1 MRGLRLPASI
11 GVATLGVLAIAGTHA
26 ALAAEGMPQLDFGNK
41 LTLSQVVWLAIIF
54 FALYLLLD
62 RWALPKV
69 GDVLTHRAATIGGDL
84 DSARRTKTEADAAV
98 AEFVAASHA
107 AGVEAQRAI
116 SSSVDAAKAEAASQA
131 AVANADLD
139 RQLAAAEQRIGAAR
153 AAGLGALRE
162 VANETAMAVIQR
174 LTGHAPDAHAVNHE
188 VGAVL
193 TATGR
198 G

>member
-1 MRGLRLPASI
+1 MRGLHLPASI
-11 GVATLGVLAIAGTHA
+11 AATLGVFVAVGTRA
-26 ALAAEGMPQLDFGNK
+26 ASAAEGMPQLDFGNK

-54 FALYLLLD
+54 FALYMLLD

-69 GDVLTHRAATIGGDL
+69 GGVLAHRAATIGGDL
-84 DSARRTKTEADAAV
+84 EAARLAKAEADAAV

-107 AGVEAQRAI
+107 AAAEAQRAI
-116 SSSVDAAKAEAASQA
+116 SGSVDAAKAEAASQA

-162 VANETAMAVIQR
+162 VANETAIAVIQR
-174 LTGHAPDAHAVNHE
+174 LTGYAPDAHAVDHE

-193 TATGR
+193 AATGR